1 MPPTVRGV
9 RRLKE
14 LVNSP
19 AHPLSNPI
27 TSKFFE
33 QATRVAARMAAFIPG
48 ASPPEVTIPI
58 VFTNRTRFLSIDA

>member
-1 MPPTVRGV
+1 MPPTERGV

-14 LVNSP
+14 LVSSP
-19 AHPLSNPI
+19 AHPLSNPM
-27 TSKFFE
+27 TSNPLE

-58 VFTNRTRFLSIDA
+58 VFAN